1 MANGLGG
8 DPSSSFGV
16 DAKILAENIA
26 LKKRVE
32 QLEAAARAGSNGKT
46 DPDGFPATVTL
57 VKGSE
62 IAPIAIQWI
71 WPGWLATGKL
81 EILAGAVSTGK
92 TTIAIDLAAKVTS
105 GGKWPDRTQVE
116 AGDVLVWSGEDDPED
131 TLLPRFLAAGGV
143 RERIHFVKGV
153 VVNDRKRL
161 FDPSTDMEALL
172 AAAQSIPN
180 MKMVI
185 VDPVVLMVAGD
196 SHKNTEVRRSLQ
208 PLANLAAARKCVA
221 LGITHLTKGT
231 AGRDPV
237 ERITGS
243 LAFAAGPRLALMAAR
258 PLDPQ
263 QKRRLVRIKS
273 NIGPD
278 GDGFEYSLA
287 QEPLSGWDGLSGQ
300 RVVWGDPLIGTAR
313 ELLNDIELPRDE
325 ADQAPKRDMASRFLR
340 DVLAKGPMPTKWIKP
355 AASQA
360 GIAWRTVQRACSD
373 LGIIASRIGG
383 IAAEGEWQWQLP
395 DADVPPDSETHL

>member
-1 MANGLGG
+1 
-8 DPSSSFGV
+8 
-16 DAKILAENIA
+16 
-26 LKKRVE
+26 
-32 QLEAAARAGSNGKT
+32 
-46 DPDGFPATVTL
+46 
-57 VKGSE
+57 
-62 IAPIAIQWI
+62 
-71 WPGWLATGKL
+71 
-81 EILAGAVSTGK
+81 
-92 TTIAIDLAAKVTS
+92 
-105 GGKWPDRTQVE
+105 
-116 AGDVLVWSGEDDPED
+116 
-131 TLLPRFLAAGGV
+131 
-143 RERIHFVKGV
+143 
-153 VVNDRKRL
+153 
-161 FDPSTDMEALL
+161 
-172 AAAQSIPN
+172 
-180 MKMVI
+180 
-185 VDPVVLMVAGD
+185 
-196 SHKNTEVRRSLQ
+196 
-208 PLANLAAARKCVA
+208 
-221 LGITHLTKGT
+221 
-231 AGRDPV
+231 
-237 ERITGS
+237 
-243 LAFAAGPRLALMAAR
+243 MAAR

-395 DADVPPDSETHL
+395 DADVPPDSEPHL